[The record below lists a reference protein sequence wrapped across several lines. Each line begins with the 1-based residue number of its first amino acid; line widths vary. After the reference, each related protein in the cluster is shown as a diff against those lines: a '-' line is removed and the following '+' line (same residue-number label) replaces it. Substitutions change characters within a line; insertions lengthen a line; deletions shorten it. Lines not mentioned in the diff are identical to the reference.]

1 MIKAIRGMRDI
12 LPPDTARWQWVEAV
26 AREVFDLYGYQ
37 EIRLPLLERTELFA
51 RAIGNETDIV
61 AKEMYTFPGRKGDSL
76 TLRPEATASVL
87 RAVLENRLEKEA
99 GVKKLYTMGPM
110 FRHERPQKGRFRQF
124 YQINCE
130 AFGVD
135 APELDV
141 EVILLLVHILKRL
154 LLGELRL
161 LINSLG
167 CPECQKKFKAAL
179 GLFLINREGLC
190 EDCQRRRTTNP
201 LRVLDC
207 KSVHCQEI
215 LQTAPVIKDYL
226 CPDCAA
232 HFARVRELLD
242 RFNVAYE
249 IQPRLVRGLD
259 YYTRTAFEV
268 VAVGLGAQDAVAGGG
283 RYNGLAQELGGPELP
298 AIGFAIGE
306 DRLLEVLPQDLG
318 ADSQSR
324 LFVAAMGEAA
334 RDRAFTLVEEL
345 RRKNLAGEM
354 DFQGRSLKAQMT
366 LADRLNASYVVIL
379 GDRELAAGVAQVR
392 PLRQQARQ
400 ARSEANLTE
409 VQGGRLEVQQEQ
421 VPLEKLVEYL
431 LQKINSEASSEPRAV
446 ELPY

>member
-12 LPPDTARWQWVEAV
+12 LPPDTARWQWVESM
-26 AREVFDLYGYQ
+26 AREVFDLYGYR

-61 AKEMYTFPGRKGDSL
+61 AKEMYTFPDRKGDSL

-87 RAVLENRLEKEA
+87 RAVIENRLEKEA

-110 FRHERPQKGRFRQF
+110 FRYERPQKGRFRQF

-130 AFGVD
+130 AYGVE

-141 EVILLLVHILKRL
+141 EVILLLLHLLKRL
-154 LLGELRL
+154 LIGEMRL

-167 CPECQKKFKAAL
+167 CPDCQVKFKAAL

-190 EDCQRRRTTNP
+190 DDCQRRRTTNP

-207 KSVHCQEI
+207 KSTHCQEI
-215 LQTAPVIKDYL
+215 LHNAPVIKDYL

-232 HFARVRELLD
+232 HFARVQELLN

-249 IQPRLVRGLD
+249 VQPKLVRGLD

-283 RYNGLAQELGGPELP
+283 RYNGLAKELGGPDLP

-306 DRLLEVLPQDLG
+306 DRLLEVLPQDVG
-318 ADSQSR
+318 ADQQNR
-324 LFVAAMGEAA
+324 VFVAALGEPA

-354 DFQGRSLKAQMT
+354 DFDGRSLKAQLT
-366 LADRLNASYVVIL
+366 LADRLHASYVVIL
-379 GDRELAAGVAQVR
+379 GDQELETGAAQVR
-392 PLRQQARQ
+392 PMRKLA
-400 ARSEANLTE
+400 APGD
-409 VQGGRLEVQQEQ
+409 GGRAPVSQEQ
-421 VPLEKLVEYL
+421 VPFEGLVEYL
-431 LQKINSEASSEPRAV
+431 IKKISSDEKNESNV
-446 ELPY
+446 

>member
-12 LPPDTARWQWVEAV
+12 LPPDTARWQWVESV

-61 AKEMYTFPGRKGDSL
+61 AKEMYTFPDRKGDSL
-76 TLRPEATASVL
+76 SLRPEATASVL

-130 AFGVD
+130 AYGVD

-215 LQTAPVIKDYL
+215 LQHAPVIKDYL

-232 HFARVRELLD
+232 HFDRVRELLD
-242 RFNVAYE
+242 RFKVAYE
-249 IQPRLVRGLD
+249 VKPRLVRGLD

-268 VAVGLGAQDAVAGGG
+268 VALGLGAQDAVAGGG
-283 RYNGLAQELGGPELP
+283 RYNGLAQELGGPDLP

-318 ADSQSR
+318 DDSQNR
-324 LFVAAMGEAA
+324 IFVAAMGEAA
-334 RDRAFTLVEEL
+334 RDQAFTLVEEL

-366 LADRLNASYVVIL
+366 LADRLNASYAVIL

-392 PLRQQARQ
+392 PMRKMAHQSRN
-400 ARSEANLTE
+400 EANLTE

-431 LQKINSEASSEPRAV
+431 LKKINSEASSGP
-446 ELPY
+446 

>member
-12 LPPDTARWQWVEAV
+12 LPPDTARWQWVESV
-26 AREVFDLYGYQ
+26 AREVFDLYGYR

-61 AKEMYTFPGRKGDSL
+61 AKEMYTFPDRKGDSL

-87 RAVLENRLEKEA
+87 RAVLENRLEKDA

-110 FRHERPQKGRFRQF
+110 FRYERPQKGRFRQF

-130 AFGVD
+130 TYGVH

-141 EVILLLVHILKRL
+141 EVILLLLHILKRL
-154 LLGELRL
+154 LLGEMRL

-167 CPECQKKFKAAL
+167 CPDCQVKFKAAL
-179 GLFLINREGLC
+179 GLFLINRENLC
-190 EDCQRRRTTNP
+190 DDCQRRRTTNP

-215 LQTAPVIKDYL
+215 LHNAPVIKDYL

-232 HFARVRELLD
+232 HFARVQELLD

-249 IQPRLVRGLD
+249 VQPKLVRGLD

-268 VAVGLGAQDAVAGGG
+268 VALGLGAQDAVAGGG
-283 RYNGLAQELGGPELP
+283 RYNGLSKELGGPDLP

-318 ADSQSR
+318 QDQQNR
-324 LFVAAMGEAA
+324 VFIAALGELA

-354 DFQGRSLKAQMT
+354 DFDGRSLKAQMT
-366 LADRLNASYVVIL
+366 LAERLNATYVVIL
-379 GDRELAAGVAQVR
+379 GERELEAGAAQVR
-392 PLRQQARQ
+392 PMRKII
-400 ARSEANLTE
+400 TE
-409 VQGGRLEVQQEQ
+409 SRAPAEQEQ
-421 VPLEKLVEYL
+421 VPFEDLVEYL
-431 LQKINSEASSEPRAV
+431 LKKINSYEQNASN
-446 ELPY
+446 LLL

>member
-12 LPPDTARWQWVEAV
+12 LPPDTARWQWVESM
-26 AREVFDLYGYQ
+26 AREVFHLYGYR

-51 RAIGNETDIV
+51 RAIGDETDIV
-61 AKEMYTFPGRKGDSL
+61 AKEMYTFPDRKGESV

-87 RAVLENRLEKEA
+87 RAVLENRLEKDA

-110 FRHERPQKGRFRQF
+110 FRYERPQKGRFRQF

-130 AFGVD
+130 AYGGE

-141 EVILLLVHILKRL
+141 EVILLLVQILKRL
-154 LLGELRL
+154 LLGEMRL
-161 LINSLG
+161 LVNSLG
-167 CPECQKKFKAAL
+167 CPECQKKVKEAL

-207 KSVHCQEI
+207 KSTHCQAI
-215 LQTAPVIKDYL
+215 LQKAPVIRDYL
-226 CPDCAA
+226 CHDCAA
-232 HFARVRELLD
+232 HFSRVLELLD
-242 RFNVAYE
+242 RFNVTYE
-249 IQPRLVRGLD
+249 VQPKLVRGLD

-268 VAVGLGAQDAVAGGG
+268 VAAGLGAQDAVAGGG
-283 RYNGLAQELGGPELP
+283 RYNGLARELGGPDLP

-318 ADSQSR
+318 QDNR
-324 LFVAAMGEAA
+324 HCIFVAALGEPA
-334 RDRAFTLVEEL
+334 RDRAFTLIQEL

-354 DFQGRSLKAQMT
+354 DFEGRSLKGQMS

-379 GDRELAAGVAQVR
+379 GERELETGAAQVR
-392 PLRQQARQ
+392 PLRKFSYQAGGTV
-400 ARSEANLTE
+400 NLAK
-409 VQGGRLEVQQEQ
+409 VSGGRSMVEAQEQ
-421 VPLEKLVEYL
+421 VPLEDLADYL
-431 LQKINSEASSEPRAV
+431 IKKIQTEEDR
-446 ELPY
+446 

>member
-12 LPPDTARWQWVEAV
+12 LPPDTVRWQWVESV
-26 AREVFDLYGYQ
+26 AREVFDLYGYR

-61 AKEMYTFPGRKGDSL
+61 AKEMYTFPDRKGDSL

-87 RAVLENRLEKEA
+87 RAVLENRLEKDA

-110 FRHERPQKGRFRQF
+110 FRYERPQKGRFRQF

-130 AFGVD
+130 AYGVD

-141 EVILLLVHILKRL
+141 EVILLLLHLLKRL
-154 LLGELRL
+154 LLGEMRL

-167 CPECQKKFKAAL
+167 CPDCQVKFKAAL

-190 EDCQRRRTTNP
+190 EDCQRRRATNP

-215 LQTAPVIKDYL
+215 LHNAPVIKDYL
-226 CPDCAA
+226 CPDCAN
-232 HFARVRELLD
+232 HFSRVQELLD

-249 IQPRLVRGLD
+249 VQPKLVRGLD

-268 VAVGLGAQDAVAGGG
+268 VALGLGAQDAVAGGG
-283 RYNGLAQELGGPELP
+283 RYNGLAKELGGPDLP

-306 DRLLEVLPQDLG
+306 DRLLEVLPQDVG
-318 ADSQSR
+318 ADQQNR
-324 LFVAAMGEAA
+324 VFVAALGELA

-354 DFQGRSLKAQMT
+354 DFDGRSLKAQMT
-366 LADRLNASYVVIL
+366 LADRLKATYVVIL
-379 GDRELAAGVAQVR
+379 GDKELETGAAQVR
-392 PLRQQARQ
+392 PMRKLA
-400 ARSEANLTE
+400 A
-409 VQGGRLEVQQEQ
+409 QGGGRAPVEQEQ
-421 VPLEKLVEYL
+421 VPFEGLVDYL
-431 LQKINSEASSEPRAV
+431 SKKIQTE
-446 ELPY
+446 

>member
-12 LPPDTARWQWVEAV
+12 LPPDTARWQWVESV

-61 AKEMYTFPGRKGDSL
+61 AKEMYTFADRKGDSL

-99 GVKKLYTMGPM
+99 GIKKLFTMGPM

-130 AFGVD
+130 AFGGD

-179 GLFLINREGLC
+179 GLFLI
-190 EDCQRRRTTNP
+190 
-201 LRVLDC
+201 
-207 KSVHCQEI
+207 
-215 LQTAPVIKDYL
+215 DYL

-232 HFARVRELLD
+232 HFARVRELLE
-242 RFNVAYE
+242 RFQVAYE
-249 IQPRLVRGLD
+249 VQPRLVRGLD

-268 VAVGLGAQDAVAGGG
+268 VALGLGAQDAVAGGG
-283 RYNGLAQELGGPELP
+283 RYNGLARDLGGPELP

-306 DRLLEVLPQDLG
+306 DRLVEVLPQDVG
-318 ADSQSR
+318 ADAR
-324 LFVAAMGEAA
+324 HRVFVAALGEPAQE
-334 RDRAFTLVEEL
+334 RAFTLVQDL
-345 RRKNLAGEM
+345 RRKGLAAEL
-354 DFQGRSLKAQMT
+354 DFAGRSLKAQMT
-366 LADRLNASYVVIL
+366 LADRLHATYAVIL
-379 GDRELAAGVAQVR
+379 GERELEAGAAQVR
-392 PLRQQARQ
+392 PMHKMSH
-400 ARSEANLTE
+400 RSTDSDNLTE
-409 VQGGRLEVQQEQ
+409 VQGGRLQVEQEQ
-421 VPLEKLVEYL
+421 VPFENLTDYL
-431 LQKINSEASSEPRAV
+431 LKKIRAENS
-446 ELPY
+446 L

>member
-12 LPPDTARWQWVEAV
+12 LPPDTARWQWVESV
-26 AREVFDLYGYQ
+26 AREVFDLYGYR
-37 EIRLPLLERTELFA
+37 EIRLPLLERTELFS

-61 AKEMYTFPGRKGDSL
+61 AKEMYTFPDRKGDSL

-99 GVKKLYTMGPM
+99 GVKKLYTLGPM
-110 FRHERPQKGRFRQF
+110 FRYERPQKGRFRQF

-130 AFGVD
+130 AYGVE

-141 EVILLLVHILKRL
+141 EVILLLLHLLKRL
-154 LLGELRL
+154 LIGEMRL

-167 CPECQKKFKAAL
+167 CPECQVKFKAAL

-190 EDCQRRRTTNP
+190 DDCQRRRITNP

-215 LQTAPVIKDYL
+215 LQRAPVIKDYL

-232 HFARVRELLD
+232 HFARVQELLN
-242 RFNVAYE
+242 RFNVAY
-249 IQPRLVRGLD
+249 QVKPRLVRGLD

-283 RYNGLAQELGGPELP
+283 RYNGLARELGGPDLP

-306 DRLLEVLPQDLG
+306 DRLLEVLPLDLG
-318 ADSQSR
+318 LDQQNR
-324 LFVAAMGEAA
+324 VFVAALGEPA

-354 DFQGRSLKAQMT
+354 DFDGRSLKAQMT
-366 LADRLNASYVVIL
+366 LADRLHTSYVVIL
-379 GDRELAAGVAQVR
+379 GDKELETGAAQVR
-392 PLRQQARQ
+392 PMRKLA
-400 ARSEANLTE
+400 APGDN
-409 VQGGRLEVQQEQ
+409 GRAPVEQEQ
-421 VPLEKLVEYL
+421 IPFEDLVDYL
-431 LQKINSEASSEPRAV
+431 INKISTDERNV
-446 ELPY
+446 